1 MLSVTA
7 AWLLMDEELD
17 DEAGLVRCVECLAQ
31 GLNQSLV
38 VGYRTLLIIRLLSLV
53 SQEEPVRI
61 RKVTVVIILL
71 VVTRV
76 ISKFLQIF
84 DVNLFDFLGSLEKV
98 LERVWQSVSFVFCVA
113 ETEHGLKHH
122 LCRLI

>member
-7 AWLLMDEELD
+7 AWLLMDEKLD
-17 DEAGLVRCVECLAQ
+17 DEAGHVRCVECLAQ

-71 VVTRV
+71 IVTWLF
-76 ISKFLQIF
+76 SKFLQIF

-113 ETEHGLKHH
+113 ETEHGLKH